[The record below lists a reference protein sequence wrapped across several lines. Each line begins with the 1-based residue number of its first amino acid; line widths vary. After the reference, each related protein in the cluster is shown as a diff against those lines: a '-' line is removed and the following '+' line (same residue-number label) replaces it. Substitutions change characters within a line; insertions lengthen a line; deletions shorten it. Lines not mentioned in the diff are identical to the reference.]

1 MGVLRLAHGPPFGS
15 GRDFTGH
22 AGSTLFCF
30 PSRPLRLLWEAFF
43 EPRHVFGF
51 SGRDYPCDV
60 RFLCIFL
67 VVARALVHFFGVLLL
82 KFSIVKFFCVGIFEF
97 RLGISTCVSRRV
109 YCWLYYWRVFTLSF
123 IVVFCVFGSSRLFR
137 VFSVSFVV
145 FFWGFCCGF
154 GVIFFWVSCFF

>member
-15 GRDFTGH
+15 GRDFTGD

-82 KFSIVKFFCVGIFEF
+82 KFSIVRFFFAF
-97 RLGISTCVSRRV
+97 
-109 YCWLYYWRVFTLSF
+109 LSF
-123 IVVFCVFGSSRLFR
+123 V
-137 VFSVSFVV
+137 
-145 FFWGFCCGF
+145 WGFPLAFPGGF
-154 GVIFFWVSCFF
+154 TVGYITGGCLR